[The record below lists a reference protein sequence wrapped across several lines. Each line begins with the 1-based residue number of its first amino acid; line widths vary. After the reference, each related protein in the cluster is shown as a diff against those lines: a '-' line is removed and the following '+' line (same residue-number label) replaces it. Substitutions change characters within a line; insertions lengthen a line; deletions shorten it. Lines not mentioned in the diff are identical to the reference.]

1 MDIITPLTITNS
13 NLSSSNVPENDYSE
27 WSSGTTYATGDKV
40 IVIGTTHKVYES
52 LVDGNVGN
60 DPTTDLG
67 TKWLTLSATN
77 RWKAFDQKI
86 SEVVENTNTIE
97 YVFTPTNVMGGLAC
111 FNLTANNVNVV
122 LNDGTSDVYDRT
134 IDLQETYNVV
144 DWYTYFFEE
153 IISQKEVLFNDIP
166 PYRNAT
172 ITVTVD
178 NTGGTAEVGQIV
190 LGPLLDLGFTEYGSS
205 VSIQDFSRKERD
217 AFGNPI
223 IVERAFAQRADFEV
237 ALNSQEVRRV
247 QTILADFRAKP
258 IVWIGSED
266 TSFGSI
272 IYGFYNEFNIA
283 IDTPSLSYAT
293 IEVEGLT

>member
-1 MDIITPLTITNS
+1 MKVITPLTITNS
-13 NLSSSNVPENDYSE
+13 NLSSSNVPENDYAE
-27 WSSGTTYATGDKV
+27 WNSGTTYNLGDTV

-52 LVDGNVGN
+52 LIGSNTNNNPV
-60 DPTTDLG
+60 TDDG
-67 TKWLTLSATN
+67 TKWLEVSATN

-86 SEVVENTNTIE
+86 SEVVTNTDTID
-97 YVFTPTNVMGGLAC
+97 YVFTPTNVMGALAC
-111 FNLTANNVNVV
+111 FNLTANSVNVV

-153 IISQKEVLFNDIP
+153 IIRQKEALFDDIP

-172 ITVTVD
+172 ITVTID
-178 NTGGTAEVGQIV
+178 NTGSTAQVGQVV
-190 LGPLLDLGFTEYGSS
+190 LGPLLDLGITEYGTA
-205 VSIQDFSRKERD
+205 VSIEDFSRKERD

-237 ALNSQEVRRV
+237 AINSQEVRRV
-247 QTILADFRAKP
+247 QTVLADFRAKP
-258 IVWIGSED
+258 LVWIGSPD
-266 TSFGSI
+266 ASYGTL
-272 IYGFYNEFNIA
+272 IYGFYNQFNIA
-283 IDTPSLSYAT
+283 IDTPSTSYAT

>member
-27 WSSGTTYATGDKV
+27 WASGTTYNTGDKV

-52 LVDGNVGN
+52 LIDSNVGI
-60 DPTTDLG
+60 DPTTDG
-67 TKWLTLSATN
+67 GVNWLELSATN

-86 SEVVENTNTIE
+86 SEVVVNTDTIQ

-166 PYRNAT
+166 PYRSAT
-172 ITVTVD
+172 ITVTID
-178 NTGGTAEVGQIV
+178 NTGSDAQVGQVV
-190 LGPLLDLGFTEYGSS
+190 LGPLLDLGFTEYGST
-205 VSIQDFSRKERD
+205 VSIEDYSRKERD

-247 QTILADFRAKP
+247 QTILAEYRAQP

-283 IDTPSLSYAT
+283 IDTPSTSYAT